1 MTKELY
7 QRHFPQNKKV
17 DYRKLQ
23 MSNVSLYSMDDPI
36 FISNIVDLI
45 KSYFHGNKKITITD
59 GTAHVGGASLNFSK
73 YFDKV
78 NSVEIDEFHCNM
90 LKNNINEYNL
100 TNKINVY
107 CEDYLKIMTKLEQDV
122 IFFDPPWGGKKYFN
136 KPLIDLYMSEQNL
149 INVINTII
157 KNKNKTSL
165 IVFKIPKN
173 YNINKF
179 LYHLE
184 QNKITVVKMY
194 KHNSNHILCNIILL
208 EL

>member
-1 MTKELY
+1 MNNTKSQKNKLKMTKELY

-36 FISNIVDLI
+36 FISNVVDLI

-78 NSVEIDEFHCNM
+78 NSVEIDNFHCNM

-107 CEDYLKIMTKLEQDV
+107 CEDYLHLCT
-122 IFFDPPWGGKKYFN
+122 F
-136 KPLIDLYMSEQNL
+136 
-149 INVINTII
+149 
-157 KNKNKTSL
+157 KT
-165 IVFKIPKN
+165 PN
-173 YNINKF
+173 
-179 LYHLE
+179 
-184 QNKITVVKMY
+184 
-194 KHNSNHILCNIILL
+194 
-208 EL
+208 

>member
-1 MTKELY
+1 
-7 QRHFPQNKKV
+7 
-17 DYRKLQ
+17 
-23 MSNVSLYSMDDPI
+23 
-36 FISNIVDLI
+36 
-45 KSYFHGNKKITITD
+45 
-59 GTAHVGGASLNFSK
+59 
-73 YFDKV
+73 
-78 NSVEIDEFHCNM
+78 
-90 LKNNINEYNL
+90 
-100 TNKINVY
+100 
-107 CEDYLKIMTKLEQDV
+107 
-122 IFFDPPWGGKKYFN
+122 
-136 KPLIDLYMSEQNL
+136 MSEQNI

-194 KHNSNHILCNIILL
+194 KHNSNHILCNIIFL